1 MSTPSTT
8 PDAAASM
15 TTGAGPA
22 GLGAAVP
29 VQAADKSGTG
39 KPSEYYRAVGIDKN
53 GNILVENEA
62 GVRYKLRPL

>member
-8 PDAAASM
+8 PDAAASI
-15 TTGAGPA
+15 TAGAGPA
-22 GLGAAVP
+22 GLGVSVP
-29 VQAADKSGTG
+29 VQAADKARSA
-39 KPSEYYRAVGIDKN
+39 KPNEYYRAVGIDKN